1 MTSRVRFVVNA
12 ITVHELLNMLR
23 NEELEIPAH
32 QRDYCW
38 DAMKQGDFISS
49 IMMGLPTQSIIL
61 QKTGRGPALSEGEK
75 TTLED
80 GRQRLTTL
88 EKFIKD
94 ELSSEALG
102 RAKTQK
108 FSELSIDQQSNIRSY
123 QFSVILYRGA
133 TPQQQVTIFDHFQN
147 GVPLS
152 KGERLHS
159 LSEIS
164 PLVKF
169 VKKQLM
175 TLNEGIHDEASLVWG
190 IRAGTDKKRV
200 ALLNATALCAGLA
213 FGPKA
218 ITKKWEIL
226 RKYLDRDIDSENIL
240 SNLRI
245 LIGIYRVVEESYPE
259 RGKKVLNYQWD
270 VGKYNGYIIYSLYMY
285 PEDTERLIQGWV
297 RFLAGA
303 RANPQNIDNILHY
316 DITSARSW
324 TVRRW
329 ELGYLRVFNATEA
342 QRIAATP
349 YIEEDSDD
357 ETDD

>member
-1 MTSRVRFVVNA
+1 MASRVRFVVNA
-12 ITVHELLNMLR
+12 MTVHELLNMMR
-23 NEELEIPAH
+23 NDELEIPAH
-32 QRDYCW
+32 QREYCW
-38 DAMKQGDFISS
+38 DAIRQGEFISS

-61 QKTGRGPALSEGEK
+61 QKTGRGPSLSEGDK

-88 EKFIKD
+88 EKFLKD
-94 ELSSEALG
+94 ELSRDALD

-108 FSELSIDQQSNIRSY
+108 FSELSVDQQSNVRSY

-169 VKKQLM
+169 VKKQLL
-175 TLNEGIHDEASLVWG
+175 TSNEGIHDEASLVWG
-190 IRAGTDKKRV
+190 IRAGIDKKRV

-226 RKYLDRDIDSENIL
+226 KNYLDRDIDSESIL
-240 SNLRI
+240 SNLHV
-245 LIGIYRVVEESYPE
+245 LIRIYRLVEERYPE
-259 RGKKVLNYQWD
+259 RGKKILNNQWD
-270 VGKYNGYIIYSLYMY
+270 VGKYSGYIIYSLHKY
-285 PEDTERLIQGWV
+285 PEETERLVRGWAT
-297 RFLAGA
+297 FLAAA
-303 RANPQNIDNILHY
+303 RANPQNIDDILHY
-316 DITSARSW
+316 DITAARSW

-329 ELGYLRVFNATEA
+329 ELGYLRVFNPGEA
-342 QRIAATP
+342 HRVAATP
-349 YIEEDSDD
+349 YVEEDSDD
-357 ETDD
+357 DTEE